1 MSLDHLAFQGVQR
14 HMATAPSL
22 PEPILASTHIL
33 KVRVGAALWMVAL
46 SAAAAALLRNELSTE
61 PSLDFD
67 RVMES
72 VRRKAVS
79 LRLYGGGPIWLDDD
93 DLSPPIAPLLDDN
106 GQPLERP
113 RWYSVIGPSA
123 NDQD

>member
-1 MSLDHLAFQGVQR
+1 MSLDRLAFQGVQR
-14 HMATAPSL
+14 RMATAPSL
-22 PEPILASTHIL
+22 PEPIPASTRML
-33 KVRVGAALWMVAL
+33 NVRVGAALWIVTL
-46 SAAAAALLRNELSTE
+46 SAAAAALLRAESSTE
-61 PSLDFD
+61 PSFDFD

-113 RWYSVIGPSA
+113 RWYSVIGQSA